1 MLPVGD
7 LTPTEFT
14 LPQDSFV
21 EKFKKP
27 IRRFGYPIY
36 NLVVHK
42 WISNT
47 HGRNISFHVDQWL
60 WGQRGN
66 DYERHRRR
74 VNHYLPLVGKKV
86 MIAGCGTGRDI
97 KSWLPFRP
105 EIVIGVDYFNYL
117 KAWKLFADK
126 VAGKYSKTK
135 VVFQQGDLT
144 NLSQFSNELFD
155 VIGSDAVFEH
165 VNELF
170 SVLKEF
176 HRLLKP
182 GGIVY
187 ATFGPLWY
195 CWGGDHIS
203 GYDGLAGGYNHI
215 LLKRDDYEHYLNE
228 AGPFEHS
235 EHDGRTW
242 IKNGLFSYLKPKEYI
257 GLLNACG
264 FERVFT
270 AAIIEPRAVKYL
282 DMYDEQRRHLENLVS
297 DPLDLLITCMTII
310 YRKRPGE

>member
-7 LTPTEFT
+7 HTPTEFV
-14 LPQDSFV
+14 LPQDSLA
-21 EKFKKP
+21 EEFKKP
-27 IRRFGYPIY
+27 IRRYGYPIY
-36 NLVVHK
+36 NLFVHK
-42 WISNT
+42 WISKTHAKNT
-47 HGRNISFHVDQWL
+47 SLHVDQWL

-74 VNHYLPLVGKKV
+74 VNHYLPLAGKKV
-86 MIAGCGTGRDI
+86 MVAGCGTGRDI
-97 KSWLPFRP
+97 ESWLPFRP
-105 EIVIGVDYFNYL
+105 ELIIGVDYFNYQ
-117 KAWKLFADK
+117 KAWKLIADK
-126 VAGKYSKTK
+126 VAQKYSKTK

-144 NLSQFSNELFD
+144 NLSQFSNDLFD

-165 VNELF
+165 VKDLS

-203 GYDGLAGGYNHI
+203 GYDGLACGYNHL
-215 LLKRDDYEHYLNE
+215 LLKLDDYERYLNG
-228 AGPFEHS
+228 AGEFKHS

-242 IKNGLFSYLKPKEYI
+242 IKNGLFSYLKPKEYL
-257 GLLNACG
+257 GLLEGYG

-270 AAIIEPRAVKYL
+270 GAIIEPRAVRYLAAHVDQRKYL
-282 DMYDEQRRHLENLVS
+282 ERIVS
-297 DPLDLLITCMTII
+297 DPLDLLITGLTII
-310 YRKRPGE
+310 YKKRAGK